1 MLEVQK
7 FLLNG
12 GTLKD
17 LKDKYFIRIVP
28 CPQLNLISLNSQIL
42 SPKKEKIVQEC
53 RALILSTDDWSV
65 AYKTMPNFYDISD
78 EMSQELIKNFD
89 WESARAYEKLD
100 GAMIGLYFFKDE
112 WRICSR
118 FSPTGSWYAFGL
130 GSKES
135 SYSWKELTIKTIEEM
150 GIDYN
155 SFLHSLNKDIF
166 YTYELCTFENQV
178 GVVYNSNFL
187 RLIAAI
193 NKNSLDEIDIYSLYS
208 LVPKAEYIE
217 PKNIFELYQLLNNF
231 EAYEKEGFVICD
243 KNFNRAK
250 VINQKYLKALNLFD
264 TSSADSIL
272 NNIVSIF
279 DAGGTYNYYYG
290 YEPYGQYYGANT
302 YQCAITPYGIVGC
315 ADSSNSSLVGYFFSG
330 VSCDSNSPGANYF
343 CKSILGADYTSY
355 CYQIYFQSFDPSDP
369 TKNWYQSFCNP
380 DYPYIPPPGF
390 IAVISGICTGGY
402 LCEKPSPYD
411 IIGGFSMQNEN
422 DVNILNVEN
431 NENLEK
437 NENNSM
443 CGSSWNPKKD
453 KMNYMKNQS
462 EQVINK
468 LVNMAYWIINQKNN
482 DGEELKVFWPEILEN
497 LNDDID
503 ILDSLLKVDRNI
515 LNEKLNLF
523 EKMNL
528 S

>member
-7 FLLNG
+7 FLING
-12 GTLKD
+12 GTLKE
-17 LKDKYFIRIVP
+17 LKDKFFIRIVP
-28 CPQLNLISLNSQIL
+28 CPQLNLISLNAQIL

-100 GAMIGLYFFKDE
+100 GAMIGLYYFKEE

-155 SFLHSLNKDIF
+155 LFLNSLNKDIF

-193 NKNSLDEIDIYSLYS
+193 NKNSLEELDIYSLYS
-208 LVPKAEYIE
+208 LVPKAEYIT
-217 PKNIFELYQLLNNF
+217 PKNIFELYQLLNKF

-264 TSSADSIL
+264 TSNADSIL

-279 DAGGTYNYYYG
+279 DAGGTYNYYYDYG
-290 YEPYGQYYGANT
+290 YASYGYYSANNFV
-302 YQCAITPYGIVGC
+302 CAINPFGTVVC
-315 ADSSNSSLVGYFFSG
+315 ADSTAGLVGYYFSG
-330 VSCDSNSPGANYF
+330 ISCISQPGANAF
-343 CKSILGADYTSY
+343 CRTYLGEDNQSY
-355 CYQIYFQSFDPSDP
+355 CYQIYYQSFDPTNP
-369 TKNWYQSFCNP
+369 TSNWWESFCYPTP
-380 DYPYIPPPGF
+380 DYVPPPGY
-390 IAVISGICTGGY
+390 IAIISGICLGGSY
-402 LCEKPSPYD
+402 ECKKPSPYD
-411 IIGGFSMQNEN
+411 IIGGFSMQNKNE
-422 DVNILNVEN
+422 VNIQNVEN
-431 NENLEK
+431 LEN

-468 LVNMAYWIINQKNN
+468 LVSMAYWIINQKNN
-482 DGEELKVFWPEILEN
+482 DGEKLKVFWPEILEN